1 MAPAARKAAVGFV
14 FVTIVLDTLALGI
27 VVPVLPILVRD
38 FLHGDIARAAWI
50 YGAIAATWAFLQFLA
65 SPLLGALSDRFGRRP
80 VLLLSNLGLGV
91 DYLLMALAPSLGWL
105 VVARLLSGVTASSMS
120 TAGAYIA
127 DVTPP
132 ERRAAA
138 FGMIGAAFSIGFVLG
153 PALGG
158 LTGAVDPRLP
168 FWIAAGL
175 SLANALYGVLILPE
189 SLPPERRA
197 GFALARANPLGSLA
211 LLRPDR
217 VARQLAVV
225 HFLSQLAHQA
235 LSGIFVLYGA
245 HRYGWSPTGT
255 GLALAFVGVCTA
267 IAQGALVRPAVARL
281 GERRVLLAG
290 LLCGALSLSI
300 FGLAPVSAGFAL
312 GIPLLG
318 LWSMANAALA
328 SLLSHRIDA
337 AAQGRLQGALLSL
350 TRLSGLVGPALFAGV
365 FGLSAD
371 TSLIG
376 LAWLLAA
383 AVLAIAAVTAAR
395 ATRR

>member
-1 MAPAARKAAVGFV
+1 M
-14 FVTIVLDTLALGI
+14 LDTLALGI

-38 FLHGDIARAAWI
+38 FLAGDTARAAWI

-132 ERRAAA
+132 DRRAAA
-138 FGMIGAAFSIGFVLG
+138 FGMIGAAFSVGFVLG

-158 LTGAVDPRLP
+158 LAGAVDPRLP

-175 SLANALYGVLILPE
+175 SLANAAYGILILPE

-217 VARQLAVV
+217 IVRQLAVV

-245 HRYGWSPTGT
+245 HRYGWSPTET
-255 GLALAFVGVCTA
+255 GLALAVVGVCTA

-300 FGLAPVSAGFAL
+300 FGLAPTTAGFAL

-350 TRLSGLVGPALFAGV
+350 TRLSGLFGPALFAGV

-371 TSLIG
+371 TRLIG

-383 AVLAIAAVTAAR
+383 AVLAIAAATAAR
-395 ATRR
+395 ATRS

>member
-1 MAPAARKAAVGFV
+1 M
-14 FVTIVLDTLALGI
+14 LDTLALGI

-38 FLHGDIARAAWI
+38 FLEGDTARAAWV

-80 VLLLSNLGLGV
+80 VLLLSNLGLGI

-105 VVARLLSGVTASSMS
+105 VAARLLSGVTASSMS

-138 FGMIGAAFSIGFVLG
+138 FGMIGAAFSVGFVLG

-189 SLPPERRA
+189 SLPPGRRA

-217 VARQLAVV
+217 IARQLAFV

-235 LSGIFVLYGA
+235 LAGIFVLYGA
-245 HRYGWSPTGT
+245 HRYGWSATET

-290 LLCGALSLSI
+290 LVCGALSLAI
-300 FGLAPVSAGFAL
+300 FGLAPVTAGFAL

-350 TRLSGLVGPALFAGV
+350 TRLSGLFGPALFAGV

-371 TSLIG
+371 TGLIG

-383 AVLAIAAVTAAR
+383 AVLAIAAATAAR

>member
-1 MAPAARKAAVGFV
+1 MAARKAAVGFV

-38 FLHGDIARAAWI
+38 FLAGDTARAAWT
-50 YGAIAATWAFLQFLA
+50 YGAIAASWAFLQFLA

-80 VLLLSNLGLGV
+80 VLLLSNLGLGL
-91 DYLLMALAPSLGWL
+91 DYLLMALAPTLGWL

-158 LTGAVDPRLP
+158 LAGGIDPRLP

-175 SLANALYGVLILPE
+175 SLANALYGVVILPE
-189 SLPPERRA
+189 SLPPDRRA
-197 GFALARANPLGSLA
+197 AFALARANPLGSIA

-245 HRYGWSPTGT
+245 HRYGWTPVQT

-290 LLCGALSLSI
+290 LLCGAVSLLI
-300 FGLAPVSAGFAL
+300 FGLAPGTFGFAL

-318 LWSMANAALA
+318 LWSMANAALS

-337 AAQGRLQGALLSL
+337 GSQGRLQGALLSL
-350 TRLSGLVGPALFAGV
+350 TRLSGLVGPALFAGI

-371 TSLIG
+371 TALIG

-383 AVLAIAAVTAAR
+383 AVLAIAALTAAR

>member
-1 MAPAARKAAVGFV
+1 VAPAARKAAVGFV

-383 AVLAIAAVTAAR
+383 AVLAIAAATAAR